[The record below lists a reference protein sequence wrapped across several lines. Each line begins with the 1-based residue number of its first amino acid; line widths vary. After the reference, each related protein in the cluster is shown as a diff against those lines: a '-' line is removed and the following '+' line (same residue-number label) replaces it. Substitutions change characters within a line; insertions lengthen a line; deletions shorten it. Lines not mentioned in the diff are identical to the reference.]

1 MQGGTT
7 HDQARPLPASRPSIT
22 LHLDLATVTRVK
34 ADGTGRRMIE
44 AGCVR
49 GWAVSPEPVTAIEV
63 MLGGERLATARLG
76 TDRPDVAALFPAF
89 PHAASAGFEAVL
101 TQGVLPPGDAEILL
115 RLRTSGGQF
124 LSVVHPL
131 EIASPTLAEQDA
143 TAIRMAVDRCCLDE
157 DGQMRLS
164 GWALARDGVAAVQT
178 FAGGIHLATMLP
190 NHERPDVAGL

>member
-101 TQGVLPPGDAEILL
+101 TQGVLPP
-115 RLRTSGGQF
+115 
-124 LSVVHPL
+124 
-131 EIASPTLAEQDA
+131 
-143 TAIRMAVDRCCLDE
+143 
-157 DGQMRLS
+157 
-164 GWALARDGVAAVQT
+164 
-178 FAGGIHLATMLP
+178 
-190 NHERPDVAGL
+190 